1 MISDTLFMNIS
12 SDEVII
18 SDWEMNVFL
27 NRNDVEK
34 VLWPK
39 LVQLVREWNYKN
51 IIILN
56 WPWWFTNLRVG
67 TLCIN
72 ILNTLVD
79 NQINLYDISKVDL
92 YKLAY
97 KNWIFPNKWIIYIGQ
112 KRNIWLWDFEKWEK
126 VWQYSFDEL
135 KEIINYPVFLDEVI
149 EENYYPERL
158 REYNKVK
165 ISFNWNGLNIENWEK
180 STNLSINDMDLKPL
194 KSIAPNYMMEPS
206 ITLK

>member
-1 MISDTLFMNIS
+1 MKWDFLFINIS
-12 SDEVII
+12 SDEVMI
-18 SDWEMNVFL
+18 SDWEMNTFL
-27 NRNDVEK
+27 DRNDVEK

-39 LVQLVREWNYKN
+39 LVQLVSEWKYSN
-51 IIILN
+51 IIIIN

-67 TLCIN
+67 TLCLN

-92 YKLAY
+92 YKIAY
-97 KNWIFPNKWIIYIGQ
+97 KNWILQNKWIIYIGQ

-135 KEIINYPVFLDEVI
+135 KEIINYPIFLDEVV

-158 REYNKVK
+158 KEYNKVK
-165 ISFNWNGLNIENWEK
+165 ISFNWEKINIENWGK
-180 STNLSINDMDLKPL
+180 STNLSVNDMDLKPL
-194 KSIAPNYMMEPS
+194 KSVAPNYMIEPS